1 MCSGVGDHP
10 DNCGRFFY
18 IENDANP
25 RPAALTGDEYRA
37 IFEASPD
44 GCLVVDRGGSIRA
57 SNSRMEELFG
67 WTPEELVGQRVE
79 VLVPSVVRAIH
90 EGHRDRFVADPH
102 NRPMGVGLDLRG
114 QRKDGTTFPIEISL
128 SPWTADSRDLYVI
141 CTLRDVSE
149 YRRLQNFSE
158 GALRATEEE
167 RQRIARELHDDT
179 AQRLATLIL
188 RTRRLAHEPEAEARS
203 ELLEQIRAEIVD
215 AADGVRRMARGLRP
229 PEIEELGLA
238 LAITAHVRSLW
249 EGAAFPVETEL
260 GTVDPYLDVTAKLA
274 LYRIVQEALSNAR
287 RHANAAKVVVRLFRE
302 GATVVVEVA
311 DNGRG
316 FLSSRAVEG
325 GGGLGLVGMRE
336 RASMIRGRLT
346 IDSVPERGTTV
357 RVTVPALDPGE
368 R

>member
-1 MCSGVGDHP
+1 MTNVGAP
-10 DNCGRFFY
+10 
-18 IENDANP
+18 
-25 RPAALTGDEYRA
+25 ALTGDEYRA

-44 GCLVVDRGGSIRA
+44 GCLVVDRAGAIRA
-57 SNSRMEELFG
+57 ANSRMEELFG
-67 WTPEELVGQRVE
+67 WTPDELVGQSVD
-79 VLVPSVVRAIH
+79 VLVPSVLRVAH
-90 EGHRDRFVADPH
+90 AAHRGRFVADPH

-128 SPWTADSRDLYVI
+128 SPWSADSRDLYVI

-188 RTRRLAHEPEAEARS
+188 RIRRLAHEPDAEARGA
-203 ELLEQIRAEIVD
+203 LLEQIRDEIVD
-215 AADGVRRMARGLRP
+215 AAEGVKRMARGLRP

-238 LAITAHVRSLW
+238 LAVTAHVRSLR
-249 EGAAFPVETEL
+249 EGASFVVDTDL
-260 GTVDPYLDVTAKLA
+260 GAVDPFLNVTGKLA
-274 LYRIVQEALSNAR
+274 LYRIIQEALSNAR
-287 RHANAAKVVVRLFRE
+287 RHAGASKVTVRLFRE
-302 GATVVVEVA
+302 GATVVAEVV

-316 FLSSRAVEG
+316 FLSSRAVEA

-336 RASMIRGRLT
+336 RASMIGGRLT
-346 IDSVPERGTTV
+346 IESAPGRGTTV
-357 RVTVPALDPGE
+357 RVAVPVEDSG
-368 R
+368 RVDG

>member
-1 MCSGVGDHP
+1 MT
-10 DNCGRFFY
+10 
-18 IENDANP
+18 NP
-25 RPAALTGDEYRA
+25 GATALTGEEYRA

-44 GCLVVDRGGSIRA
+44 GCLVVDRGGAIRA

-67 WTPEELVGQRVE
+67 WTPEELVGRSVD
-79 VLVPSVVRAIH
+79 VLVPSGLRA
-90 EGHRDRFVADPH
+90 GHAAHRGRFVADPH

-114 QRKDGTTFPIEISL
+114 QRKDGSTFPIEISL

-188 RTRRLAHEPEAEARS
+188 RIRRLAHEPNAEVRG

-215 AADGVRRMARGLRP
+215 AAEAVKRMSRGLRP
-229 PEIEELGLA
+229 PEIEELGLV
-238 LAITAHVRSLW
+238 LAITAHVRSLR
-249 EGAAFPVETEL
+249 EGASFAVATDL
-260 GTVDPYLDVTAKLA
+260 GAVDPFLSVTAKLV
-274 LYRIVQEALSNAR
+274 LYRIIQEALSNAR
-287 RHANAAKVVVRLFRE
+287 RHAGAAEVAVRLFRK
-302 GATVVVEVA
+302 GSTVVAEVV

-316 FLSSRAVEG
+316 FLSSRAVEA

-336 RASMIRGRLT
+336 RASMIGGRLT
-346 IDSVPERGTTV
+346 IDSAPGVGTTV
-357 RVTVPALDPGE
+357 RVAVPVEDLGSVDG
-368 R
+368 